1 MTRPRRPSSSP
12 KKARPTAKAA
22 VQATAQRPRST
33 ANAGQRET
41 AQKIA
46 QEAVARARGRTKVR
60 KTLTLD
66 PELVVA
72 FGDVEGGLSAAVN
85 AALRE
90 HLARAERQNALA
102 ARVAEME
109 AEYGPADPADVE
121 RFARH
126 MR

>member
-1 MTRPRRPSSSP
+1 MTRTGRPSASSM
-12 KKARPTAKAA
+12 KSRPAAKAA
-22 VQATAQRPRST
+22 VSATAAIPKTTGNS
-33 ANAGQRET
+33 AQRE
-41 AQKIA
+41 AAKKIA
-46 QEAVARARGRTKVR
+46 RTAVTRAGGRTKVR

-90 HLARAERQNALA
+90 HLARVERQDALA
-102 ARVAEME
+102 ARIAELE
-109 AEYGPADPADVE
+109 AEYGPADPVDVE

>member
-1 MTRPRRPSSSP
+1 MQ
-12 KKARPTAKAA
+12 AKAA
-22 VQATAQRPRST
+22 IPKITGSTAQRGATKKLARDGVT
-33 ANAGQRET
+33 
-41 AQKIA
+41 
-46 QEAVARARGRTKVR
+46 RARGRTKVR

-90 HLARAERQNALA
+90 HLARVERQGALA
-102 ARVAEME
+102 ARIAEME
-109 AEYGPADPADVE
+109 AQYGPADPADVE

>member
-1 MTRPRRPSSSP
+1 MP
-12 KKARPTAKAA
+12 K
-22 VQATAQRPRST
+22 ST
-33 ANAGQRET
+33 ANVGQRET
-41 AQKIA
+41 AKKIA